1 MRVPITIAPPAPIM
15 LPVPQ
20 LPGGDPF
27 DNDLFALSPLHPNN
41 RPLVEMLLKFPQT
54 LLNPAT
60 GADQPNGSTE
70 CAGNCV
76 LSEKQ
81 EKDNK
86 PRAADSIK
94 DRDKLD
100 RQKKARGWSDE
111 QIEEAVERGDRF
123 PATNNQSGAPA
134 TRYVHPDTGRS
145 VVIDNKTGGIIHVG
159 GDGFKY

>member
-1 MRVPITIAPPAPIM
+1 MRVPITVAPPAPIM

-54 LLNPAT
+54 LLNPPT
-60 GADQPNGSTE
+60 KDDDLNDSTE

-81 EKDNK
+81 EDAEQDAKDA
-86 PRAADSIK
+86 RRMS
-94 DRDKLD
+94 DKE
-100 RQKKARGWSDE
+100 QKKAAIANGYEDE
-111 QIEEAVERGDRF
+111 HDLKDDFGLNSKTDIFVGK
-123 PATNNQSGAPA
+123 SGEL
-134 TRYVHPDTGRS
+134 YEG
-145 VVIDNKTGGIIHVG
+145 NHVG
-159 GDGFKY
+159 SGTPQPLGINKYGR